1 MISSGSQAEAAR
13 FLTGSPSRE
22 FKTNYQTIDELWDSL
37 TINLKKDFVI
47 TTACFVE
54 HYGLAPGLGYV
65 VKGFHLDGSTKLIKM
80 KSPWKKTENSKEW
93 SGKYSKSDKN
103 LTASV
108 KKAIGFDKLGNGEF
122 YMTLDDFRQAFNYY
136 TVVYL
141 KKMENSFIEKKG
153 AVNKKNY
160 RFNFTITDE
169 MVNGLPSKNKP
180 KSEKSKS
187 KNKKVKA

>member
-1 MISSGSQAEAAR
+1 M
-13 FLTGSPSRE
+13 
-22 FKTNYQTIDELWDSL
+22 

-54 HYGLAPGLGYV
+54 HYGLTPGLGYV
-65 VKGFHLDGSTKLIKM
+65 VKGFHLDGSTMLIKM

-93 SGKYSKSDKN
+93 SGKYSKSDRN